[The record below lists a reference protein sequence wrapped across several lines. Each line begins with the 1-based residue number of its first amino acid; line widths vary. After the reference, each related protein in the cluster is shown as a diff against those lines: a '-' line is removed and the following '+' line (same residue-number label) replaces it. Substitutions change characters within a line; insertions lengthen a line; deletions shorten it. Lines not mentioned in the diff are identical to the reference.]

1 MHRSARRPGSTWPLL
16 LALTSLA
23 ACAPARTTSPRPIDP
38 VGPIATAGPV
48 GPDAANATATGP
60 TAPASAPAAT
70 APRYHAQNES
80 FGTLRGFTVPP
91 VSRRPPH
98 RLFHVA
104 CTYDEDARS
113 PRHRCRTVTPK
124 AARAAYP
131 DGEMSRVLRWLRG
144 SIGIV
149 EGTAPPRLARAVE
162 KYQSSGASLGVG
174 ADTIVAITVTT
185 SRLYDE
191 AITGGCEHAGGHP
204 CDPISRPTG
213 RRLRAYDVEGPSYV
227 HADRVLDVELSLDG
241 VVALANGA
249 VVYQPVEIARIVG
262 EPGDPTTYA
271 DLFARLTNAGTA
283 PATLADLA
291 AAPPPADPAV
301 RQILAYD
308 RAVVAA
314 RLGDHA
320 ACVAAVADLDAA
332 LTAAPAPEPSLAPL
346 LAAALPFLHRVAAGE
361 LVFTAPAG
369 LDAYVRPVW

>member
-38 VGPIATAGPV
+38 IDPIGPAGAVGPAVPDSATA
-48 GPDAANATATGP
+48 P
-60 TAPASAPAAT
+60 TAPAPTTAPA
-70 APRYHAQNES
+70 YHAQNES

-104 CTYDEDARS
+104 CTFDEDAAS
-113 PRHRCRTVTPK
+113 PRHRCRTMTPK

-131 DGEMSRVLRWLRG
+131 DGEMSPVLRWLRG

-149 EGTAPPRLARAVE
+149 EGKAPAGLARAVE
-162 KYQSSGASLGVG
+162 RYQDASDRIDVG
-174 ADTIVAITVTT
+174 ADAIIAITVTV

-191 AITGGCEHAGGHP
+191 AVTSGCAHANGHP
-204 CDPISRPTG
+204 CDPVSRPTG
-213 RRLRAYDVEGPSYV
+213 RRLRAYDVNGPYYV
-227 HADRVLDVELSLDG
+227 HDGRVLDVVLYLEG
-241 VVALANGA
+241 AVGLANGA

-262 EPGDPTTYA
+262 DPAGPPTYA
-271 DLFARLTNAGTA
+271 DLLARLTNAGAARAALAELATA
-283 PATLADLA
+283 PAPT
-291 AAPPPADPAV
+291 DPAV

-320 ACVAAVADLDAA
+320 ACVAAVADLDQALAA
-332 LTAAPAPEPSLAPL
+332 SPTPAPGLAPL
-346 LAAALPFLHRVAAGE
+346 LDAVLPFLHRVAAGE

-369 LDAYVRPVW
+369 LDAYVQPVW